1 MKRNATTLFITAL
14 LFASG
19 LANADS
25 NIKLDAT
32 ESAAFRDSFQKCSPA
47 NLAAL
52 KPKLSAA
59 GLVFAPQP
67 AKIAPQIERFAPQ
80 MIFKTDAQDTI
91 MIDEESGDTYSG
103 VQIMNRN
110 DVLLN
115 YAMRKYTNRVIE
127 LDDGTQIT
135 GLRVAIYQKPNNLDY
150 SIYFDDQKYA
160 KTFASKVKLNAK
172 KITSDGNTFTVT
184 CTAK

>member
-1 MKRNATTLFITAL
+1 MNRKVTTLLISAV

-19 LANADS
+19 AAFADG
-25 NIKLDAT
+25 NIKLDAA
-32 ESAAFRDSFQKCSPA
+32 ESASFRESFQKCSPA
-47 NLAAL
+47 NLSAL
-52 KPKLSAA
+52 KPKLTAA
-59 GLVFAPQP
+59 GLVFAPPP

-80 MIFKTDAQDTI
+80 MVFKTDAQDTI
-91 MIDEESGDTYSG
+91 MIDEETGEYSG
-103 VQIMNRN
+103 PQIINRN

-150 SIYFDDQKYA
+150 SIYFDDQKHA

-172 KITSDGNTFTVT
+172 KITSDGNTFTIT